1 MRISTAEIK
10 LLIKACVKQGG
21 IFTAPDFKEYITNNS
36 SKEVTRGQISGAI
49 SQLVDTKDIVR
60 IGRGLYAKDINST
73 LKTEQSSDPK
83 VEDTLKVQ
91 IYNSLVNVEKE
102 LAATIS
108 SIDIWKLNGENFE
121 IVSKVRELKD
131 TIDKIKAQC
140 K

>member
-91 IYNSLVNVEKE
+91 IYTSLVNVEKE